1 MTVGKSTENGKN
13 RTRWRSLLENSAAKR
28 EQPLRAI
35 TFRQG
40 WRTKARP
47 VQVKCDDGNE
57 YVIKGQQAG
66 RQIINDQIVA
76 RLGMAIAA
84 PVGEPKLVDVTEL
97 ATIEERLSHITPGTA
112 HGTRFIPDCYDE
124 YTLIATSE
132 PDNRPRLARLAVL
145 YGWVTENDGQ
155 YLFKKHPPRLIYSVD
170 HGHFFPGGPDWE
182 EEQLLEAPPA
192 TLAPCFEECNLNQE
206 EVSGALQALE
216 AVTEG
221 QIIQAVST
229 PPDQWGLTINE
240 RVTLVEF
247 LTRRRQELL
256 AIDRMG

>member
-1 MTVGKSTENGKN
+1 VGKSTEDQKN
-13 RTRWRSLLENSAAKR
+13 RKRWRSLLEDSTAQR
-28 EQPLRAI
+28 EKPLRAI

-40 WRTKARP
+40 WSTKARP

-57 YVIKGQQAG
+57 YVVKGQQAG
-66 RQIINDQIVA
+66 RQIVNDQIVA

-97 ATIEERLSHITPGTA
+97 ATVEDRLSHITPGTA
-112 HGTRFIPDCYDE
+112 HGTLFIPDCDHEE

-145 YGWVTENDGQ
+145 YGWVTANDWQ
-155 YLFKKHPPRLIYSVD
+155 FLFKKHPPRLIYSVD
-170 HGHFFPGGPDWE
+170 HGHFFPGGPDWSE
-182 EEQLLEAPPA
+182 KSLLEAPSA
-192 TLAPCFEECNLNQE
+192 ELAPCFKECYLNPEEIG
-206 EVSGALQALE
+206 GALQSLE

-221 QIIQAVST
+221 KIIQAVASL
-229 PPDQWGLTINE
+229 PDQWGLTMNE

-256 AIDRMG
+256 AIDLLG